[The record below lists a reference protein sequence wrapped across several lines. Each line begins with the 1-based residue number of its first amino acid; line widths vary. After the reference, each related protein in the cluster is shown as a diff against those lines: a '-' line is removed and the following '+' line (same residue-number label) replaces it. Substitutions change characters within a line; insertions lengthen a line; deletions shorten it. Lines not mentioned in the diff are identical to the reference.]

1 MDVQGKRT
9 GAALLVILMGAA
21 LFTFGTL
28 GARHRLPGSRA
39 FQAVGVAAIMLALL
53 ALLALFTI
61 YGG

>member
-1 MDVQGKRT
+1 MDVGAKRT

-53 ALLALFTI
+53 ALFTI
-61 YGG
+61 HGG